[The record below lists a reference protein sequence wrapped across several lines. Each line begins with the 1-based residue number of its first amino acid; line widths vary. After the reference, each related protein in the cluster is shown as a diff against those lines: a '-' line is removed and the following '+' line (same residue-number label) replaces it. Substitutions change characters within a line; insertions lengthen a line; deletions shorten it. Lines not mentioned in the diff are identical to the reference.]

1 MQPYLIIF
9 PQKVAF
15 KIINFH
21 SRNTAGQRLKPHHF
35 KHFCS
40 LSIHFFSLSFFFSYS
55 SLHFFSFCFSFSSME
70 RPESEGF
77 GGRRRRPVKNEVP
90 VRAQRPLRR
99 TLSLPPA
106 AKPPPPEVKLA
117 AVAVDLNVRLRSA
130 DMSAAMQERAFRYAR
145 SLLDA
150 HSDNVPTP
158 THLAMRLKKVRWL
171 KPPPFD

>member
-1 MQPYLIIF
+1 
-9 PQKVAF
+9 
-15 KIINFH
+15 
-21 SRNTAGQRLKPHHF
+21 
-35 KHFCS
+35 
-40 LSIHFFSLSFFFSYS
+40 
-55 SLHFFSFCFSFSSME
+55 ME

-150 HSDNVPTP
+150 HSDNMPTP
-158 THLAMRLKKVRWL
+158 THLAMRLKKVR
-171 KPPPFD
+171 